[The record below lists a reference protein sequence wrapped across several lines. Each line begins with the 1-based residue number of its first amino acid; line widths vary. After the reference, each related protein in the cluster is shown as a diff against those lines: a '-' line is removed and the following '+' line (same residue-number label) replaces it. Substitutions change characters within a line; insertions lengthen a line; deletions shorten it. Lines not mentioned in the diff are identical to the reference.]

1 MKKEYFNS
9 NTGTLY
15 KVIKPGAANNIYICE
30 YGEIDDNGDF
40 IKQGNCCMT
49 EKELSKLDK

>member
-15 KVIKPGAANNIYICE
+15 KIIKPGAGEHTYICK
-30 YGEIDDNGDF
+30 YGEINENGDF
-40 IKQGNCCMT
+40 IVQGLCTMT
-49 EKELSKLDK
+49 ERELSKLDK

>member
-1 MKKEYFNS
+1 MEKEYFNS

-15 KVIKPGAANNIYICE
+15 RIIKPGAADNIYICE